1 MNPIFQAIFTRF
13 ALSDRKGKVD
23 EDGIIREI
31 DLMKKRSLQF
41 IKEFLL
47 IAAGFLL
54 AGFGLKGFLL
64 PNSFIDGGV
73 TGISLLVAE
82 VTSIPLSILLVVINL
97 PFIILGYK
105 QISRQFAVM
114 SILAIVGLALVVYFI
129 DYPVVTSDKL
139 LVAAFGGFFLGAGI
153 GLTVRGGGV
162 LDGTEVLA
170 IYLSKKT
177 GLTIGDIILIFNIII
192 FAVGAY
198 VLSIETALY
207 AILTYYAAA
216 KTVDF
221 IIEGIEEYTGIT
233 IISDKS
239 DRIRKLITEELGH
252 GTTIYK
258 GEKGYSPDGRELK
271 PVDII
276 YTVVTR
282 LEIARLQSEIDRID
296 PSAFIIK
303 NNIKDTKGGMIK
315 RLNLGKMKY

>member
-1 MNPIFQAIFTRF
+1 MNPIFQSIFTRF
-13 ALSDRKGKVD
+13 ALSDKKGKVD
-23 EDGIIREI
+23 EDSIIREI
-31 DLMKKRSLQF
+31 DSIKKRTLQF

-47 IAAGFLL
+47 ITVGFLL

-82 VTSIPLSILLVVINL
+82 VTSIPLSILLVLINL

-129 DYPVVTSDKL
+129 EYPVVTSDKL

-192 FAVGAY
+192 FSVGAY

-239 DRIRKLITEELGH
+239 ERIRKLITEDLGH

-258 GEKGYSPDGRELK
+258 GEKGYSPDGKELK

-315 RLNLGKMKY
+315 RLKIGR

>member
-1 MNPIFQAIFTRF
+1 MNPIFQILIPLFK
-13 ALSDRKGKVD
+13 SKNHPGIN
-23 EDGIIREI
+23 EDDVIREI
-31 DLMKKRSLQF
+31 DEMKSKWIHLL
-41 IKEFLL
+41 KESAL
-47 IAAGFLL
+47 IIIGFML

-73 TGISLLVAE
+73 TGISLIITE
-82 VTSIPLSILLVVINL
+82 VTGFTLSILLIIINL
-97 PFIILGYK
+97 PFIFLGYK
-105 QISRQFAVM
+105 QISTQFAVK
-114 SILAIVGLALVVYFI
+114 SILAIIGLALAVYFI
-129 DYPVVTSDKL
+129 DYPIVTSDKL

-177 GLTIGDIILIFNIII
+177 GLTIGDIILIFNVII
-192 FAVGAY
+192 FSVGAY
-198 VLSIETALY
+198 FLSIEIALY

-239 DRIRKLITEELGH
+239 ERIRKVITEKLGH
-252 GTTIYK
+252 GATIYK
-258 GEKGYSPDGRELK
+258 GEKGFSPDGNELK
-271 PVDII
+271 PVDIL

-315 RLNLGKMKY
+315 RLKLGRGSQN

>member
-1 MNPIFQAIFTRF
+1 MNPIFQNIFTRF
-13 ALSDRKGKVD
+13 ALNNHKGSKSTID
-23 EDGIIREI
+23 EDRILKDIEI
-31 DLMKKRSLQF
+31 MKLKMIQF
-41 IKEFLL
+41 FKEFLL
-47 IAAGFLL
+47 ITVGFLL

-82 VTSIPLSILLVVINL
+82 VSGVTLSFLLIIINL
-97 PFIILGYK
+97 PFIIIGYK
-105 QISRQFAVM
+105 QISKQFAVK
-114 SILAIVGLALVVYFI
+114 SILAIIGLALVVYFI

-170 IYLSKKT
+170 IYLSKKS
-177 GLTIGDIILIFNIII
+177 GQTIGDIILIFNVII
-192 FAVGAY
+192 FSVGAY
-198 VLSIETALY
+198 VLSVEVALY

-239 DRIRKLITEELGH
+239 EKIRRMVTEELGH
-252 GTTIYK
+252 GATIYK
-258 GEKGYSPDGRELK
+258 GEKGFSPDGKELK
-271 PVDII
+271 SVDIL

-282 LEIARLQSEIDRID
+282 LEIARLQNEIDRID
-296 PSAFIIK
+296 QSAFIIK

-315 RLNLGKMKY
+315 RLKLGK